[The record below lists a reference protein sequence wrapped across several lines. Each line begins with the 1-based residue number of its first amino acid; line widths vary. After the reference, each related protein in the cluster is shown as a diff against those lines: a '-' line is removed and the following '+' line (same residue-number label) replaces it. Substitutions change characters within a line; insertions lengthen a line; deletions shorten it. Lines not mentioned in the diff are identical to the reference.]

1 MPGHPDHDVHPVP
14 SERVVPALLGRDAE
28 VGLIAEMLSR
38 ARDRESSALA
48 FVGPPGIGKSALL
61 DEAARMVDSAQVL
74 RARGVEQEA
83 EMPFSGL
90 HELLGRASSQ
100 LRGSLSSDA
109 AILAGA
115 FGVGRP
121 AGTDRFA
128 IGLAT
133 LNVLAALAE
142 AKPLLALVDDA
153 QWLDIAS
160 LEALLFAARRLKGEG
175 IVVLFAG
182 RERLSGQARSGIREH
197 LVGGLDLAAAT
208 QLIGARSG
216 CEVSPE
222 VAAVLVS
229 VTGGNPLA
237 LGEAAMQLTPEQLAG
252 VVALDDP
259 PAVGLGSDLA
269 FQPAL
274 NALPAA
280 TRTALAVLAALG
292 APGDCDL
299 LQVVLTPLGLALDD
313 LVPAETA
320 GVVTLS
326 GPTAEFGHPL
336 YRSAAYHGIDPG
348 ERRRIH
354 ATIAATAGPGR
365 LGETL
370 AWHLA
375 AAAIGPNREAA
386 DALEAVANRQRARNG
401 YFAASRAYARSATL
415 SDERRTKLRRFTE
428 AARAA
433 EAGGQHARAE
443 MLVAEGLT
451 LAEDPESKADLHSIL
466 AKAAAAQGRLS
477 TARDVLVDQAARLEI
492 SNRRR
497 AALMLVDAAMPSLW
511 SFEMDPGVPDARQA
525 FALAQAVGCADAAR
539 PGIVLAMV
547 LLGRLPEAEAELDRW
562 QQQVQMSQAPEEPI
576 RHALVLA
583 RLLIWTDR
591 ITAARSV
598 VDRLATAARVCAP
611 SDLPLILEVAA
622 DLEWR
627 AGRWD
632 HGHAAAGEGVELA
645 EQMNQRLALVRCLA
659 VRARYDAA
667 TGRDEDCLDAARRI
681 VELRSELRQEP
692 WTRGLEDPALGL
704 RAMTAGDPEA
714 AAARF
719 GSCVALANQRQ
730 VRDPGAAPHYGDF
743 IEALAMAGRRP
754 DAERLLAGLDQRA
767 QEVDRVS
774 ARAIAARCRGL
785 LAADSEA
792 EDPFAAALREH
803 ARAPQPFEVART
815 NLLLGERR
823 RRMGRRRDAREPLR
837 RALSGFE
844 ALGATPWLAR
854 ARAELRATGEA
865 VRVRRTGNMELT
877 PQELRVALAVADGA
891 TNREAAGALF
901 LSVKT
906 VEYHLT
912 KVYEKLGART
922 RTQMARRL
930 REEVPDLQVAR
941 EPPSVEP

>member
-1 MPGHPDHDVHPVP
+1 
-14 SERVVPALLGRDAE
+14 VPALLGRDAE
-28 VGLIAEMLSR
+28 IGLIAGMLGR

-61 DEAARMVDSAQVL
+61 DEAAGLVDSAQAL

-100 LRGSLSSDA
+100 LRGPPSSDA
-109 AILAGA
+109 ATLAGA
-115 FGVGRP
+115 FGIGRP

-133 LNVLAALAE
+133 LNVLAALAD

-182 RERLSGQARSGIREH
+182 REHLSGQARSGIREH
-197 LVGGLDLAAAT
+197 LVGGIDLAAAT
-208 QLIGARSG
+208 QLIGIRSG
-216 CEVSPE
+216 CDVSPE

-237 LGEAAMQLTPEQLAG
+237 LSEAAMQLTPEQLSG

-274 NALPAA
+274 DALPAA
-280 TRTALAVLAALG
+280 TRTALAALAALG

-299 LQVVLTPLGLALDD
+299 LQVVLAPLGLALDD

-326 GPTAEFGHPL
+326 GPTVEFGHPL

-354 ATIAATAGPGR
+354 ATIARAADPGR

-415 SDERRTKLRRFTE
+415 SDEPRTKLRRLTE

-433 EAGGQHARAE
+433 EAGGQHAGAE
-443 MLVAEGLT
+443 MLVAEGLI
-451 LAEDPESKADLHSIL
+451 LAEDPQSKADLHSIL
-466 AKAAAAQGRLS
+466 ARVAAAQGRLS
-477 TARDVLVDQAARLEI
+477 TAREVLVDQASRLEI
-492 SNRRR
+492 SNRHR
-497 AALMLVDAAMPSLW
+497 AALMLVDAAMQSLW

-547 LLGRLPEAEAELDRW
+547 LLGRLQEAEHDLDRW
-562 QQQVQMSQAPEEPI
+562 QQQVQTSQAPEEPTQ
-576 RHALVLA
+576 HALVLA

-591 ITAARSV
+591 TTAARSV
-598 VDRLATAARVCAP
+598 VERLAAAARERAP
-611 SDLPLILEVAA
+611 SGLPRILEVAA

-627 AGRWD
+627 AGRWA

-645 EQMNQRLALVRCLA
+645 EQMHQRLALIRCLA

-667 TGRDEDCLDAARRI
+667 TGRDEDCFEAARRI
-681 VELRSELRQEP
+681 VDLRDDLGQEP

-704 RAMTAGDPEA
+704 QAMTAGDAETA
-714 AAARF
+714 ATRL
-719 GSCVALANQRQ
+719 GSCVELANQRQ
-730 VRDPGAAPHYGDF
+730 VRDPGAAPHLGDL
-743 IEALAMAGRRP
+743 IEALVMTGRP
-754 DAERLLAGLDQRA
+754 LEAERFLTRLEQRA
-767 QEVDRVS
+767 GEVNSGS

-785 LAADSEA
+785 LADDSAVEEA
-792 EDPFAAALREH
+792 FAVALREH
-803 ARAPQPFEVART
+803 ARSPQPFEVART

-823 RRMGRRRDAREPLR
+823 RRMGRRGDAREPLR
-837 RALSGFE
+837 LALSGFE
-844 ALGATPWLAR
+844 VLGAAPWAAR
-854 ARAELRATGEA
+854 ARAELRATGVT
-865 VRVRRTGNMELT
+865 VRARRTASMELT
-877 PQELRVALAVADGA
+877 AQELRVALAVADGA
-891 TNREAAGALF
+891 TNREAAAALF

-922 RTQMARRL
+922 RTQMARLL
-930 REEVPDLQVAR
+930 RGDASDPRGPQG
-941 EPPSVEP
+941 